1 MPVESLS
8 PRILVVRYLLF
19 VIFLFEARYI
29 LQLKKAKRNN
39 QPNKRYPQCLVYT
52 CNLCLQNS
60 VKTQLTKKYQL
71 NRQHSNFFFNNFC
84 IFFNIFEKRS
94 TKCLP
99 VVPVYTFQDVPV
111 SIPWCHRKTFQ
122 QFAVYVDKTYLRNLY
137 LDLDLTIYV

>member
-1 MPVESLS
+1 MEAYYKYLLIIMPVESLS

-39 QPNKRYPQCLVYT
+39 QPNKRYQQCLVYT

-84 IFFNIFEKRS
+84 IFFNIFEKKGQRNVYLS
-94 TKCLP
+94 FLCIHFKMSLSASRGVTVKHFNSLP
-99 VVPVYTFQDVPV
+99 FM
-111 SIPWCHRKTFQ
+111 
-122 QFAVYVDKTYLRNLY
+122 
-137 LDLDLTIYV
+137 

>member
-1 MPVESLS
+1 MSFGTSSLS
-8 PRILVVRYLLF
+8 F
-19 VIFLFEARYI
+19 FLFEARYI

-52 CNLCLQNS
+52 YNLCLRNS

-71 NRQHSNFFFNNFC
+71 NRQHSNFFFFLI
-84 IFFNIFEKRS
+84 IFAYFLIYLKKRS

-137 LDLDLTIYV
+137 LNLDFTIYV